1 MLISIFLCGLS
12 LRFQIDTLK
21 ENKLAFNLSSGF
33 HGEPS
38 PSFSVSSV
46 FGLRQLLIDVSE
58 KSFTLSTTCDKANY
72 LLILLL
78 LVNKSVS
85 MLYNFSKNSVN
96 LKPVETRA
104 ASAETRT
111 QSWLHTSSMLG
122 GEMGIGPQGGC
133 RADPGSSSQCDEV
146 IRKM

>member
-1 MLISIFLCGLS
+1 MTK
-12 LRFQIDTLK
+12 QIIRL
-21 ENKLAFNLSSGF
+21 F
-33 HGEPS
+33 
-38 PSFSVSSV
+38 
-46 FGLRQLLIDVSE
+46 
-58 KSFTLSTTCDKANY
+58 
-72 LLILLL
+72 ILLL

-104 ASAETRT
+104 ASAETQT

-122 GEMGIGPQGGC
+122 GEMGIGTRPQGGC
-133 RADPGSSSQCDEV
+133 RFDPGSSSSQCDEV